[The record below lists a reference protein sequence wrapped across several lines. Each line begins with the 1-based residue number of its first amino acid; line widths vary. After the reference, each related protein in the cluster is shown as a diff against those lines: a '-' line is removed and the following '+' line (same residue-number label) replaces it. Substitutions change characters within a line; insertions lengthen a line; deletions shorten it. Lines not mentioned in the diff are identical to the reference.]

1 MKPLITTIPGYQVND
16 YMLVINPHSELS
28 NRIFAVREDFA
39 KKFQTDPFKWM
50 RPYIALAS
58 FSQYEMMEERITNRV
73 RAIAMGQYPF
83 KVELKD
89 FGSFPSHTIYIN
101 VITKIPLQ
109 ELVRNLRQDTQRLMK
124 LDEENKPY
132 FIMEPHITVGR
143 KLKPWQYEKA
153 WLEYS
158 HKNFSARF
166 IAESMLLL
174 KRRSGEARYQVAAR
188 FEFQNLPVTTRQG
201 ELFAL

>member
-73 RAIAMGQYPF
+73 HAIAMGQYPF

-101 VITKIPLQ
+101 VTTKIPLQ

-158 HKNFSARF
+158 HRSFSARF
-166 IAESMLLL
+166 IADSMLLL

>member
-101 VITKIPLQ
+101 VTTKIPLQ

-166 IAESMLLL
+166 IADSMLLL